1 MPMIFHVH
9 FTCAPDYN
17 ARRLPFR
24 PAHLKQLASLREQG
38 RVVAGGP
45 EPDGTAAH
53 IFYRVESRAEL
64 AELLEDNEFNRA
76 GLFTSSH
83 PRAFIDFVEPIEL
96 TPLDAG
102 LAVSLVEGAPSDV
115 GRAGAALVELQ
126 GRGRV
131 AFGGFVEDG
140 AGLAVVRSPSVDQA
154 VEWITAAGGW
164 EPGRLKA
171 RPWSQT
177 L

>member
-1 MPMIFHVH
+1 MPIYHVH

-24 PAHLKQLASLREQG
+24 PAHLKQLASLREQA

-53 IFYRVESRAEL
+53 IFYRVADHAEL
-64 AELLEDNEFNRA
+64 VGLLEENEFNRA
-76 GLFTSSH
+76 GLFAAYH
-83 PRAFIDFVEPIEL
+83 ACAFTDFIEPLEL
-96 TPLDAG
+96 PPLDAG
-102 LAVSLVEGAPSDV
+102 LQASLVEGAPSDLA
-115 GRAGAALVELQ
+115 RARAALVELQ
-126 GRGRV
+126 GSGRV
-131 AFGGFVEDG
+131 AFGGFFEDG
-140 AGLAVVRSPSVDQA
+140 AGLAVVRSPRPDGA
-154 VEWITAAGGW
+154 IAWLAGAGGW
-164 EPGRLKA
+164 ETDRLRA

>member
-1 MPMIFHVH
+1 MPIYHVH

-24 PAHLKQLASLREQG
+24 PAHLTQLASLREQA

-53 IFYRVESRAEL
+53 IFYRVAHQAEL
-64 AELLEDNEFNRA
+64 AGLLEENEFNRA
-76 GLFTSSH
+76 GLFAAH
-83 PRAFIDFVEPIEL
+83 HARAFADFLEPFDL
-96 TPLDAG
+96 PPLDAG
-102 LAVSLVEGAPSDV
+102 LQVSLVEGAPSDLA
-115 GRAGAALVELQ
+115 RARAALAGLQ
-126 GRGRV
+126 ERGLV
-131 AFGGFVEDG
+131 AFGGFFEDG
-140 AGLAVVRSPSVDQA
+140 TGLAVVRCPDPDEA
-154 VEWITAAGGW
+154 IEWLASAGGW
-164 EPGRLKA
+164 EAAHLHA

>member
-1 MPMIFHVH
+1 MPTIFHVH
-9 FTCAPDYN
+9 FICAPDYN

-24 PAHLKQLASLREQG
+24 PAHLKQLASLREQR

-45 EPDGTAAH
+45 EPDGTAAN

-64 AELLEDNEFNRA
+64 AGLLEDNEFNRA

-83 PRAFIDFVEPIEL
+83 PRAFTDFVEPIEV

-102 LAVSLVEGAPSDV
+102 LSVSLVEGVPSDL
-115 GRAGAALVELQ
+115 GRARAALVELQ
-126 GRGRV
+126 RRGRV
-131 AFGGFVEDG
+131 AFGGMFDDG
-140 AGLAVVRSPSVDQA
+140 AALAVVHSPNVDQA
-154 VEWITAAGGW
+154 VEWLSTAGGW
-164 EPGRLKA
+164 ESGRLEA

>member
-1 MPMIFHVH
+1 MIFHVH
-9 FTCAPDYN
+9 FICAPDYN

-53 IFYRVESRAEL
+53 IFYRVGDHAEL
-64 AELLEDNEFNRA
+64 AQLLEENEFNRA
-76 GLFTSSH
+76 GLFVTSH
-83 PRAFIDFVEPIEL
+83 PRAFTEFVEPIER
-96 TPLDAG
+96 TPLDTG
-102 LAVSLVEGAPSDV
+102 LEASLVEGAPSDL
-115 GRAGAALVELQ
+115 GRARTTLTALQE
-126 GRGRV
+126 RGRV
-131 AFGGFVEDG
+131 AFGGFFEDG
-140 AGLAVVRSPSVDQA
+140 TGLAVVRSPSADQA
-154 VEWITAAGGW
+154 VEWLTTTGGW
-164 EPGRLKA
+164 EPGGLRA

>member
-1 MPMIFHVH
+1 MPIYHVH

-53 IFYRVESRAEL
+53 IFYRVADRDVLSG
-64 AELLEDNEFNRA
+64 LLEENEFNRA
-76 GLFTSSH
+76 GLFVAH
-83 PRAFIDFVEPIEL
+83 HARAFAEFLEPL
-96 TPLDAG
+96 DPPPLDAG
-102 LAVSLVEGAPSDV
+102 LQVSLVEGAPSDRV
-115 GRAGAALVELQ
+115 VARAVLTGLHE
-126 GRGRV
+126 RRRI
-131 AFGGFVEDG
+131 AFGGFFEDG
-140 AGLAVVRSPSVDQA
+140 AALAVVRSPNPHEA
-154 VEWITAAGGW
+154 IEWLTGASGW
-164 EPGRLKA
+164 EPTKLQGRH
-171 RPWSQT
+171 WSQT